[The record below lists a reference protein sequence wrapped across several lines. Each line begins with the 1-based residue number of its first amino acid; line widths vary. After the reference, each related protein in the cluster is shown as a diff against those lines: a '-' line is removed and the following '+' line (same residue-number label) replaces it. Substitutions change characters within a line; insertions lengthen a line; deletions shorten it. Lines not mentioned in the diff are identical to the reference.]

1 MGIASSR
8 PHSFLWFNWA
18 SCLGSKSVC
27 WGNEFCFTNDL
38 GNLGAKLDIKHGYA
52 CGTGWGRGL
61 RTWFVLESRCVLHDS
76 FRLSSTAMTH
86 LHTPRTRFI
95 LGFYLR
101 SPCSSHCQKHSAD
114 FGLLAGRSWRRIKE
128 QMVLTPS
135 FCLPG
140 KMVTEVLVSDGRWM
154 DLSFLFPVLQERG
167 GFWSQLSPILALS
180 NAFTNSKMWATLLL
194 FLDSLLRGKL

>member
-1 MGIASSR
+1 
-8 PHSFLWFNWA
+8 
-18 SCLGSKSVC
+18 
-27 WGNEFCFTNDL
+27 
-38 GNLGAKLDIKHGYA
+38 
-52 CGTGWGRGL
+52 
-61 RTWFVLESRCVLHDS
+61 
-76 FRLSSTAMTH
+76 
-86 LHTPRTRFI
+86 
-95 LGFYLR
+95 
-101 SPCSSHCQKHSAD
+101 
-114 FGLLAGRSWRRIKE
+114 
-128 QMVLTPS
+128 MVLTPS